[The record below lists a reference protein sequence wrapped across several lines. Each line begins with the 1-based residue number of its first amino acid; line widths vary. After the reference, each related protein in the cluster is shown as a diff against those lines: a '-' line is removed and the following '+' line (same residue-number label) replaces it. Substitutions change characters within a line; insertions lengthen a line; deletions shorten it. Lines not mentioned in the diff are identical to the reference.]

1 MDRNEIVCGDMDWDH
16 LATDGDKCRAVVSMA
31 TDLLVPQNAANFLSS
46 SWLVASQEDS
56 AP

>member
-1 MDRNEIVCGDMDWDH
+1 MDWDH

-31 TDLLVPQNAANFLSS
+31 TDPFIPLKAANFFLSRL
-46 SWLVASQEDS
+46 WLIASQEDS